1 MAQCPFHPKPHKN
14 KASLFTTLFFKRR
27 SWLDGLYEKSYKMKM
42 GRVRMPGLDLYVVND
57 PKEVRKIMVDEVREF
72 PKSELLHELLNPLLG
87 NSIFTTNDKEWEKQK
102 NLIKPSFEMTRVS
115 RVFTHMKNAANDL
128 IEHLNKN
135 KNASVVEMDEEMT
148 YVTADVIFRTIMS
161 ERLNREEG
169 KRVIA
174 AFVTFQEETA
184 RAAMRKMFCFPKW
197 ISYFLGERRRLKAGE
212 EIRSVLANIIRPRY
226 DAVTNNEKI
235 EQVDILSTLLQVI
248 DCDTNERFSFEEIL
262 DQVAM
267 LFLAG
272 HETTASSL
280 TWSLYLLS
288 MFEEEQEIAY
298 KEVCEVCEL
307 LGSDDISIKHIRKM
321 KYVTNVFKEA
331 LRLYPPVGFFARE
344 SKREHINMRSK
355 DIKKGAAI
363 VVAPWLIHRHEE
375 FWDKPNEFD
384 PRRYE
389 NPKNIK
395 KDSYLP
401 FGMGER
407 VCIGQGFAIQESILI
422 LSSILKNYK
431 LKLEDG
437 FVPDIVGRLT
447 IRSANGMNI
456 ILTKREK
463 SQ

>member
-14 KASLFTTLFFKRR
+14 KASLFTTLFLKRR
-27 SWLDGLYEKSYKMKM
+27 SWLDGLYEKSYGMKM
-42 GRVRMPGLDLYVVND
+42 GRVKMPGLDLYVVND

-72 PKSELLHELLNPLLG
+72 PKSELLHELLSPLLG
-87 NSIFTTNDKEWEKQK
+87 ESIFTTNDKVWEKQRD
-102 NLIKPSFEMTRVS
+102 LIKPSFEMTRIS

-128 IEHLNKN
+128 IEHLNIYEN
-135 KNASVVEMDEEMT
+135 NSIVEMDDEMT

-161 ERLNREEG
+161 ERLDREEG
-169 KRVIA
+169 KKVLN

-197 ISYFLGERRRLKAGE
+197 FSYFLGEKRRLAAGE
-212 EIRSVLANIIRPRY
+212 EIRDVLAKIIRPRY
-226 DAVTNNEKI
+226 DAVSNNVQV
-235 EQVDILSTLLQVI
+235 EQEDILSSLLQVV
-248 DCDTNERFSFEEIL
+248 DADTNKRFSFDEIL

-288 MFEEEQEIAY
+288 MFPEEQNTAYEEVLEVLGEEELCIQ
-298 KEVCEVCEL
+298 
-307 LGSDDISIKHIRKM
+307 HIRKM
-321 KYVTNVFKEA
+321 KYLTNVFKEA

-344 SKREHINMRSK
+344 SKNDITMRSK
-355 DIKKGAAI
+355 DIKKGAAM
-363 VVAPWLIHRHEE
+363 VVAPWLIHRHKD
-375 FWDKPNEFD
+375 FWENPNGFD

-389 NPKNIK
+389 NPKDIK
-395 KDSYLP
+395 KDTYLP

-407 VCIGQGFAIQESILI
+407 ICIGQGFAMQESILI

-431 LKLEDG
+431 LELEEG
-437 FVPDIVGRLT
+437 FVPDVVGRLT
-447 IRSANGMNI
+447 VRSANGMNI
-456 ILTKREK
+456 RLIKRDIK
-463 SQ
+463 